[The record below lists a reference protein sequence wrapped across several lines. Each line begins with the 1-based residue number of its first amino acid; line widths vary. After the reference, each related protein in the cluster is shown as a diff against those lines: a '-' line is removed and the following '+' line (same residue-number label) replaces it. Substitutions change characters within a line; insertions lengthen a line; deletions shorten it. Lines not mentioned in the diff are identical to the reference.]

1 MVLAGIECSPK
12 IRDFRANG
20 IPVGER
26 IDFFRH
32 AQSSVLTG
40 LFGFVLD
47 ILQIYKKKKEE
58 PRLKSEVLAGDPS
71 GIRTPDTLIK
81 SSENQIPVVF
91 IKNPLRLNKP
101 FNYAALKYT
110 FNILSSNRS

>member
-1 MVLAGIECSPK
+1 M
-12 IRDFRANG
+12 
-20 IPVGER
+20 R
-26 IDFFRH
+26 IF
-32 AQSSVLTG
+32 
-40 LFGFVLD
+40 
-47 ILQIYKKKKEE
+47 
-58 PRLKSEVLAGDPS
+58 GDPS

-91 IKNPLRLNKP
+91 IKSPLRLNKP